1 MNLNKFYFLLD
12 FLQSSSKI
20 QIEIQ
25 IIKADDF
32 VSKEKCQ
39 PVPIEI
45 QIDSF
50 DLAYDD
56 GKWHRV
62 SLTISK
68 DKINFT
74 IDTGHLTLLCQNKI
88 KN

>member
-1 MNLNKFYFLLD
+1 MF
-12 FLQSSSKI
+12 
-20 QIEIQ
+20 
-25 IIKADDF
+25 
-32 VSKEKCQ
+32 
-39 PVPIEI
+39 IEI

-56 GKWHRV
+56 GNWHHV

-74 IDTGHLTLLCQNKI
+74 IDTGHLTLLC
-88 KN
+88 